1 MTEPLFVVGT
11 TGITVTMAAL
21 AGGALALV
29 LLAVIA
35 VMVARAGSRRTEQA
49 EREALRAEATD
60 QRLSGQI
67 GDIARL
73 QAEAVGRLHAMH
85 EALAGRQAE
94 LALSVNERLDAVSR
108 SLGQSIQTTT
118 QNTVENLQKLNE
130 RLAVIDTA
138 QKTIADLSQ
147 RTIPDLALQVTS
159 LQNVLSNKQTRGAFG
174 QAQLEALIADVL
186 PKGAYAFQHTLSNN
200 TRPDCAVFLP
210 DAGPLVIDAKFPLEA
225 VNSLRDAATEEER
238 RQATQRV
245 RQDIAKHVTDIA
257 GKYLIPGETQDIAL
271 MFIPS
276 ESVYAELHER
286 FDDVVQRA
294 QRARVMIVSPTLM
307 VMAIQVIKQVRKDAQ
322 MREAADQIRG
332 EVGQMMKDVRLLG
345 ERVRKL
351 QQHFGHTGKDIDD
364 ILTSAGRIEKR
375 AGRIEALDFDDDA
388 SKAGASGADVLPSP
402 IARRL
407 SAAE

>member
-1 MTEPLFVVGT
+1 VTDPLFAIGT
-11 TGITVTMAAL
+11 TEITVTMAAL
-21 AGGALALV
+21 AGGALTLL

-35 VMVARAGSRRTEQA
+35 VLVARAGSHRAAQA
-49 EREALRAEATD
+49 EREAQRADETGE
-60 QRLSGQI
+60 RLSSQI
-67 GDIARL
+67 GDVARL

-174 QAQLEALIADVL
+174 QAQLEALIADIL
-186 PKGAYAFQHTLSNN
+186 PKGAYAFQYTLSNN

-225 VNSLRDAATEEER
+225 VNSLRDAVTDDER

-307 VMAIQVIKQVRKDAQ
+307 VMAIQVIKQIRKDAQ

-332 EVGQMMKDVRLLG
+332 EVGHMMKDVRLLG

-351 QQHFGHTGKDIDD
+351 QQHFGQTGKDIED

-375 AGRIEALDFDDDA
+375 AGRIEALDFDDDTP
-388 SKAGASGADVLPSP
+388 KAEVQPSP
-402 IARRL
+402 IAARL
-407 SAAE
+407 RAAE

>member
-1 MTEPLFVVGT
+1 
-11 TGITVTMAAL
+11 
-21 AGGALALV
+21 
-29 LLAVIA
+29 
-35 VMVARAGSRRTEQA
+35 
-49 EREALRAEATD
+49 
-60 QRLSGQI
+60 
-67 GDIARL
+67 
-73 QAEAVGRLHAMH
+73 MH

-94 LALSVNERLDAVSR
+94 LARSVNERLDAVSQ

-147 RTIPDLALQVTS
+147 KTIPDLASQVTS
-159 LQNVLSNKQTRGAFG
+159 LQNVLSNKQSRGAFG

-210 DAGPLVIDAKFPLEA
+210 DAGPLIIDAKFPLEA
-225 VNSLRDAATEEER
+225 VNSLRGAVTDDER
-238 RQATQRV
+238 KQATQRV

-307 VMAIQVIKQVRKDAQ
+307 VMAIQVIKQIRKDAQ

-332 EVGQMMKDVRLLG
+332 EVGHMMKDVRLLG

-351 QQHFGHTGKDIDD
+351 QQHFGQTGKDIED

-375 AGRIEALDFDDDA
+375 AGRIEALDFDDDTPRA
-388 SKAGASGADVLPSP
+388 DSSKAEVLPSP

>member
-29 LLAVIA
+29 LLAIIA